1 MHPIIWLLILF
12 PPCLAF
18 YIWKFG
24 GVGNRTKDITVTGG
38 FKADV
43 WQRVSLGK
51 YGYWIILTILYT
63 VMFAAAAFEHK
74 L

>member
-1 MHPIIWLLILF
+1 MHSIIWFLILF

-18 YIWKFG
+18 FIWKG
-24 GVGNRTKDITVTGG
+24 GGLGLKTRDITLTGG
-38 FKADV
+38 FKVDV
-43 WQRVSLGK
+43 WQRVYLGK
-51 YGYWIILTILYT
+51 YGFWIILAILYA

>member
-1 MHPIIWLLILF
+1 MNPIIWFLILF

-18 YIWKFG
+18 FLWKCG
-24 GVGNRTKDITVTGG
+24 GVGSRTGDITFTGG

-43 WQRVSLGK
+43 QPVYWGK
-51 YGYWIILTILYT
+51 YGFWIILAILYA